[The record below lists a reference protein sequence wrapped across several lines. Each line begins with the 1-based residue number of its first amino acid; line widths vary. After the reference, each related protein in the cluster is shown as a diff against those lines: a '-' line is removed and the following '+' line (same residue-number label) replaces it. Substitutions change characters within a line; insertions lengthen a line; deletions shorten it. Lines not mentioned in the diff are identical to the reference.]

1 MSKMTNVNAL
11 TFVLEHADNL
21 PTDVRERLEAL
32 TATLTKRADSAK
44 TRERKPSA
52 KDVAHQQ
59 EMDGLRETVIALLSA
74 EPNRL
79 FACKELAEMV
89 GVTTPKMSAVL
100 VSLNKTNRVMR
111 SENAKGK
118 DIRWQAMKA

>member
-1 MSKMTNVNAL
+1 MSKMTNVSAL
-11 TFVLEHADNL
+11 TFVLEHTDNL
-21 PTDVRERLEAL
+21 PDEVTERLNAMV
-32 TATLTKRADSAK
+32 ATLTKRADSAK
-44 TRERKPSA
+44 SRGRKPSA
-52 KDVAHQQ
+52 KEVARHE
-59 EMDGLRETVIALLSA
+59 EMTGLRETVIALLSA

-100 VSLNKTNRVMR
+100 VSLNKSNRVMR

-118 DIRWQAMKA
+118 DIRWQAMKS